1 MPYIIQHILC
11 HIWQKSH
18 TSWWKQ
24 NPTHLRT
31 NATTMPISFI
41 YYHVSRSSLCIWLSS
56 SLLHDSLCKC
66 SPSPE
71 YHYNHRATVA
81 HCSTYS
87 FIIQQGLQRGFTSV
101 EENWRKYVLISTK
114 IKMNLCF
121 HYYVS
126 HLTKSKK
133 EKNLI
138 ILLCNV
144 WD

>member
-87 FIIQQGLQRGFTSV
+87 FIQQGLQRGFTSV

-114 IKMNLCF
+114 IKMNLFF